1 MNNGAFQKIVDAI
14 TEAYGVCADE
24 IIQFEI
30 KTSTERLVFFVIATL
45 VTVAVMVATYIRNRK
60 RDMSW
65 YDDESSIVIFVVCII
80 LLVLFII
87 GIAAQIYDIYTAKY
101 FPEIMVMQYIKHT
114 INSLSFN

>member
-1 MNNGAFQKIVDAI
+1 MKNEAFQKIVDAI

-30 KTSTERLVFFVIATL
+30 KTSTEWLVFFVIATL
-45 VTVAVMVATYIRNRK
+45 VTAAVMVGTYIQNKK

-65 YDDESSIVIFVVCII
+65 YDTESSIGIFVVGII
-80 LLVLFII
+80 LLVLFIF
-87 GIAAQIYDIYTAKY
+87 GIVAQIYDIYTAKY

>member
-1 MNNGAFQKIVDAI
+1 MNNEAFQKIVDAI

-30 KTSTERLVFFVIATL
+30 KTSTEWLVFWVIATL
-45 VTVAVMVATYIRNRK
+45 LTVAVMVATYIRNKK

-65 YDDESSIVIFVVCII
+65 YDEESSIGIFVIGI
-80 LLVLFII
+80 LLLVLLIFGI
-87 GIAAQIYDIYTAKY
+87 GTQIYDIYMAKY
-101 FPEIMVMQYIKHT
+101 FPEAMVMQYIKHT